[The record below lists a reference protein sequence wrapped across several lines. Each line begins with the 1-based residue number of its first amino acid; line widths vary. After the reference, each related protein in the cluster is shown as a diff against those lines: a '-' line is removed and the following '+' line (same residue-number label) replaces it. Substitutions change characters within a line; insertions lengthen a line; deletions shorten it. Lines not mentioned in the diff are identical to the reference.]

1 MWQMSLTAD
10 VALLEKMSVSILE
23 IYEEEKDLYNALKET
38 ISYVKY
44 VR

>member
-23 IYEEEKDLYNALKET
+23 IYEEKDLYNALKET